1 MQLIPIQILI
11 LIWFAKKIKFLA
23 ITKVRPNLTLNLA
36 KKYKPSCIIFQET
49 NLPKKN
55 VFKLNE
61 YQVFQKNRN
70 GSGGG
75 LLTAVDP
82 ILNPMLISTKNEE
95 AEILTVQLVVN
106 NQNIRLINGYGPHED
121 DKYQNKLNFWMGLDQ
136 EIVSAKSES
145 CLVMIQMDANAKVG
159 RKIISA
165 DPNVM
170 DNKCWT

>member
-1 MQLIPIQILI
+1 M
-11 LIWFAKKIKFLA
+11 
-23 ITKVRPNLTLNLA
+23 
-36 KKYKPSCIIFQET
+36 
-49 NLPKKN
+49 
-55 VFKLNE
+55 
-61 YQVFQKNRN
+61 FQKNRN

-106 NQNIRLINGYGPHED
+106 NQNIRLINGYGPQED

-145 CLVMIQMDANAKVG
+145 CLVMVQMDANAKVG

-165 DPNVM
+165 DPNNVTDSNGQQM
-170 DNKCWT
+170 LDLIE